1 MPDFQSADLSLI
13 LRWGSKFKG
22 NNMPTPQKDEEKD
35 SFITRCMGSPEM
47 ELEFPDQKQ
56 RFAVCNSMWDHKD
69 EKKEGGQT

>member
-1 MPDFQSADLSLI
+1 
-13 LRWGSKFKG
+13 
-22 NNMPTPQKDEEKD
+22 MPTPQKNEEKD